1 MSPYAVIDLALVAVL
16 ATTVLA
22 LLFSR
27 RKPKP
32 AEYGRDDGQTD
43 VQPPSL
49 TDLDG
54 PFRRA
59 AENVRKHPPVE
70 AKYHPRPTS
79 RKPTILL
86 TPRQIERVNTQRK
99 LRGAPCLNRKG
110 LATAIAYPTPARE
123 QPQTPNN
130 WLAYLVAYEV
140 LSPSHQT
147 PYIGGHGSLTIDPN
161 LPYNGHGGDYGGAGA
176 SGDWAN
182 NYIVTDSPPTVS
194 DSSVTYSSSPD
205 IGSSPDISPN

>member
-32 AEYGRDDGQTD
+32 AEYGRDDSQAD

-59 AENVRKHPPVE
+59 AENARKHPPVE

-99 LRGAPCLNRKG
+99 LRGAPCLSRKG
-110 LATAIAYPTPARE
+110 LTNAIAFPPTVRD
-123 QPQTPNN
+123 PQTSDD
-130 WLAYLVAYEV
+130 WLAYLIACEVVA
-140 LSPSHQT
+140 PAHQT
-147 PYIGGHGSLTIDPN
+147 PYIGGHGSVTIDPN
-161 LPYNGHGGDYGGAGA
+161 APFNGHGGEYGGAGA
-176 SGDWAN
+176 SRDWADS
-182 NYIVTDSPPTVS
+182 YIVTDSPPTVS

-205 IGSSPDISPN
+205 IGSSPDISSN